1 MNKKTFIQLV
11 LFLIIV
17 IVLAITFFKYFDNP
31 HKKKIIEDD
40 KKLTNK
46 KLDSID
52 NSLDNI
58 EYITTDSKGNQYIIR
73 AFSGY
78 IDNENPELI
87 IMQDIWSEITFY
99 NLEKIQITSTT
110 ATYNSVNFDTQ
121 FTNNVKVVYGEHKIN
136 CEKSDLIFSENLAK
150 LYGNII
156 YENIYTKLFA
166 DKMEIDL
173 ITKDTKVYMNN
184 TNSKVKI
191 IHKNGNN

>member
-1 MNKKTFIQLV
+1 MNKKTVIQLV
-11 LFLIIV
+11 LVVIIV
-17 IVLAITFFKYFDNP
+17 IILVITFFRYFNNSQT
-31 HKKKIIEDD
+31 IIESNE
-40 KKLTNK
+40 KLVNQ
-46 KLDSID
+46 KLDTND
-52 NSLDNI
+52 NSLDSI
-58 EYITTDSKGNQYIIR
+58 EYITTDNKGNQYIIR